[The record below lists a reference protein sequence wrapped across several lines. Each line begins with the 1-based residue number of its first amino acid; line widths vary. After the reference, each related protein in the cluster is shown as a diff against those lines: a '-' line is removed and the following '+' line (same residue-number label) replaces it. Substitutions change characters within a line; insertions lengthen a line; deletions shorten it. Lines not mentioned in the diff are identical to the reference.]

1 MKTNKILAIVKE
13 PGEKARAHYIE
24 NTLEALQGIVGDY
37 LEAVTIS
44 DQAVILCDEEGKLK
58 GLKPNFG
65 IARGENGI
73 IITDPEHGE
82 DIIVG
87 PAIIAGV
94 HGDEFADLDLWDFTE
109 LLEQIYKVEHGRA
122 LS

>member
-13 PGEKARAHYIE
+13 PGKKARAHYIE
-24 NTLEALQGIVGDY
+24 NTLEELQGIVGDY
-37 LEAVTIS
+37 LEAVTIN
-44 DQAVILCDEEGKLK
+44 DQVVILCDEEGKLK
-58 GLKPNFG
+58 GLEPNFG
-65 IARGENGI
+65 IARGTDGI

-87 PAIIAGV
+87 PAIIVGV

-122 LS
+122 R

>member
-13 PGEKARAHYIE
+13 PGKKARAHYIE
-24 NTLEALQGIVGDY
+24 NTLEELQGIVGDY

-44 DQAVILCDEEGKLK
+44 EQAVILCDEEGKLK
-58 GLKPNFG
+58 GLEPNFG
-65 IARGENGI
+65 IARGTDGI

-87 PAIIAGV
+87 PAIITGV
-94 HGDEFADLDLWDFTE
+94 HGDEFADLDLWDLTE
-109 LLEQIYKVEHGRA
+109 LLEQIYAVERKVSR
-122 LS
+122 

>member
-13 PGEKARAHYIE
+13 PGKKARAHYIE
-24 NTLEALQGIVGDY
+24 NTLEELQGVVGDY

-44 DQAVILCDEEGKLK
+44 EQAVILCDEEGKLK
-58 GLKPNFG
+58 GLEPNFG
-65 IARGENGI
+65 IARGTDGI

-87 PAIIAGV
+87 PAIITGV
-94 HGDEFADLDLWDFTE
+94 HGDEFADLDLWDLTE
-109 LLEQIYKVEHGRA
+109 LLDQIYAVEKKVSR
-122 LS
+122 